1 MSSKNN
7 RNCSGSRF
15 NGSMVQGSRLGSD
28 IKRFEDIE
36 AW

>member
-1 MSSKNN
+1 MLCQAKIIVTAQVH
-7 RNCSGSRF
+7 
-15 NGSMVQGSRLGSD
+15 GSMVQGSRLGSD